1 MTKLPT
7 VEYDRAAS
15 SLYLRFSSDAID
27 DTIALSDSVYVDV
40 DEHGDPIGIEVLHA
54 TPSDLPSLDASSGA
68 VTLRELL
75 KPRAA

>member
-7 VEYDRAAS
+7 VEYDGEAN
-15 SLYLRFSSDAID
+15 SLYLRFSSAVID

-40 DEHGDPIGIEVLHA
+40 DENGDPIGIEVLHA

-68 VTLRELL
+68 IALRDLL
-75 KPRAA
+75 KTRAA